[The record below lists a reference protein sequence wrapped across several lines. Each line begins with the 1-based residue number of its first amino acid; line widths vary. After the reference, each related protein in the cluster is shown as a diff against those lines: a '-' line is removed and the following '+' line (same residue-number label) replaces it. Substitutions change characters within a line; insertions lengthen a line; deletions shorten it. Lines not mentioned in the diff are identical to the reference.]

1 MPDEPVP
8 DVAAGTPAAHPDA
21 PEDAGAGPGHAVVV
35 TASDRAAAGV
45 YADRSGPVLVGAL
58 RALGFTVG
66 DAVVVPDGEP
76 VEAAL
81 RDAVAAGAALV
92 LTTGG
97 TGLSPRDRTPEMTR
111 RVLDR
116 EVPGVAEALRADG
129 VARGVPA
136 AMLSRGV
143 AGVAGRTFVVNVAGS
158 TGAAR
163 DAAELLGP
171 VLLHAVRQVRGAD
184 HG

>member
-1 MPDEPVP
+1 MPEGPA
-8 DVAAGTPAAHPDA
+8 AAGGSAIA
-21 PEDAGAGPGHAVVV
+21 PGPRTSSAVVV
-35 TASDRAAAGV
+35 TASDRAAAGE
-45 YADRSGPVLVGAL
+45 YPDRSGPVLVEAL
-58 RALGFTVG
+58 RRLGFAVG
-66 DAVVVPDGEP
+66 DPVVVPDGAP

-81 RDAVAAGAALV
+81 RDAVAAGASLV
-92 LTTGG
+92 LTSGG

-116 EVPGVAEALRADG
+116 EVPGIAEALRADG
-129 VARGVPA
+129 AARGVPA

-143 AGVAGRTFVVNVAGS
+143 AGVAGRTLVVNVAGS

-163 DAAELLGP
+163 DAADLLGP
-171 VLLHAVRQVRGAD
+171 VLVHAVQQLRGAD

>member
-1 MPDEPVP
+1 MADP
-8 DVAAGTPAAHPDA
+8 
-21 PEDAGAGPGHAVVV
+21 GARHGDLGRAVVV

-45 YADRSGPVLVGAL
+45 YADRSGPVLVDAL
-58 RALGFTVG
+58 RELGFAVD

-81 RDAVAAGAALV
+81 RAAVAEGAALV
-92 LTTGG
+92 VTSGG
-97 TGLSPRDRTPEMTR
+97 TGLGPRDRTPEATR
-111 RVLDR
+111 AVLER
-116 EVPGVAEALRADG
+116 EVPGIAEALRADG

-136 AMLSRGV
+136 AMLSRGL
-143 AGVAGRTFVVNVAGS
+143 AGVAGRTLVVNVAGS

-163 DAAELLGP
+163 DAAALLGP
-171 VLLHAVRQVRGAD
+171 VLVHAVRQLRGAD